1 MHFFGEAIE
10 KANGEVQ
17 VTKRGPRNLLEELPD
32 RFTYDDAVAVRR
44 KNGLNLKNAKSMLRI
59 WKSRGYITPDPEGK
73 ENIWMKVLS

>member
-44 KNGLNLKNAKSMLRI
+44 KQNLHSGKTKNMLSA
-59 WKSRGYITPDPEGK
+59 WKHRGYIVETTNGMWE
-73 ENIWMKVLS
+73 KVFSK